1 MKKSSHQ
8 CYKLARM
15 ASAKELLH
23 TFVFSEPAGKD
34 EWEAEEPDSPKSP
47 DSPDSPMPTL
57 LATGDP
63 FELEVP
69 TLVGTIPIGRRGVRI
84 LRVVVRVSVNVR
96 VSEFTRERI
105 CA

>member
-1 MKKSSHQ
+1 
-8 CYKLARM
+8 
-15 ASAKELLH
+15 
-23 TFVFSEPAGKD
+23 
-34 EWEAEEPDSPKSP
+34 
-47 DSPDSPMPTL
+47 MPTL

-69 TLVGTIPIGRRGVRI
+69 TLVGTIPIGRRGVRT

-105 CA
+105 YA